1 MRRPILCLLPLSL
14 AAVGCASYDLKAS
27 DDGAYWD
34 TGYGG
39 GGGAGDWDADTA
51 DDGLGSEEEN
61 DFLSLRPA
69 TTRRYV
75 FVANTERDT
84 VSRIS
89 VPELEVVTVKVG
101 TRPSA
106 VQTASDYRRAVV
118 FNSGSDDLSVIDAET
133 MVVSTVAVQPNLNT
147 LSLSPDGSWAV
158 LYHNIQAE
166 DAADDPPQGA
176 ISYNEIS
183 LVNLETLEHFEAV
196 VGTFPHDVVFDE
208 DGETAV
214 VISDDY
220 MAVLDLTAAA
230 PDPMRIA
237 LSEET
242 LSPPAAEEVLLA
254 PSGTYALV
262 RQYGATEL
270 VLVDLLAGTT
280 DRLAVG
286 ANPTDMDLS
295 PDGLEA
301 IVVARG
307 AKELWIYDMADPRA
321 AAQVVDMPADDVFG
335 SVLMSPDNTKGL
347 LYSTQSGQ
355 ARYGVWDRATDTVKT
370 YPLEKPVGSVGVS
383 PRGNTA
389 LVFHTL
395 SNGDI
400 DPGSPFYDEQ
410 ALTLIELDSPS
421 FFANPIKLSG
431 APTAFASAADGRTG
445 YFVMDGLPYLGSLD
459 YEGLS
464 HDIQVL
470 PSEPVHLGVL
480 PEENTAFVNQDHPL
494 GRLSFYDPDI
504 DPDDRSQLQTI
515 TGFELN
521 SAIEQ

>member
-1 MRRPILCLLPLSL
+1 M
-14 AAVGCASYDLKAS
+14 DL
-27 DDGAYWD
+27 
-34 TGYGG
+34 
-39 GGGAGDWDADTA
+39 
-51 DDGLGSEEEN
+51 
-61 DFLSLRPA
+61 R
-69 TTRRYV
+69 
-75 FVANTERDT
+75 
-84 VSRIS
+84 
-89 VPELEVVTVKVG
+89 
-101 TRPSA
+101 
-106 VQTASDYRRAVV
+106 
-118 FNSGSDDLSVIDAET
+118 
-133 MVVSTVAVQPNLNT
+133 
-147 LSLSPDGSWAV
+147 
-158 LYHNIQAE
+158 
-166 DAADDPPQGA
+166 
-176 ISYNEIS
+176 
-183 LVNLETLEHFEAV
+183 
-196 VGTFPHDVVFDE
+196 
-208 DGETAV
+208 
-214 VISDDY
+214 
-220 MAVLDLTAAA
+220 
-230 PDPMRIA
+230 
-237 LSEET
+237 
-242 LSPPAAEEVLLA
+242 
-254 PSGTYALV
+254 
-262 RQYGATEL
+262 
-270 VLVDLLAGTT
+270 AGTT

-400 DPGSPFYDEQ
+400 DPDSPFYDEQ

-445 YFVMDGLPYLGSLD
+445 YFVMDGLPYLGILD